1 MKGYKQTALQC
12 PECKNISYIF
22 RKKGNL
28 KKPGHLK
35 KLYCPYCKKEVNQ
48 VEVRDPSEFY
58 IDDDTELKPV
68 NKKGDKVICHRV

>member
-48 VEVRDPSEFY
+48 VEVRDPSEF
-58 IDDDTELKPV
+58 
-68 NKKGDKVICHRV
+68 